1 MMIESIASIL
11 KKQGHGVYSV
21 AQDDPVHEA
30 ISMMAANGIAAVLVL
45 DGKRLAG
52 IVSAKDY
59 GNRVVLQGRTARE
72 TRVREIMTSPVVTVA
87 PEATVLECLAIMAHH
102 KIRHLPVFRDSELL
116 GVVSMGELV
125 NAVIADQAFK
135 IDQLMAYVGHK

>member
-1 MMIESIASIL
+1 MVESIASIL
-11 KKQGHGVYSV
+11 KKQGHGAHSV
-21 AQDDPVHEA
+21 ALDDTVHEA
-30 ISMMAANGIAAVLVL
+30 ISMMATKGIAAVLVL
-45 DGKRLAG
+45 DDKRLAG

-59 GNRVVLQGRTARE
+59 GNRVVLEGRTSRE
-72 TRVREIMTSPVVTVA
+72 TRVHEIMTSPVVTVA
-87 PEATVLECLAIMAHH
+87 VEATVMECLAIMAHH
-102 KIRHLPVFRDSELL
+102 KIRHLPVFRNAELL